1 MQELEFIMGF
11 RLEDKIKFH
20 ISDYIKIKN
29 EIFKLNGRSLYPK
42 RFISSLYFDNKNLD
56 MYRDSE
62 EGNTPRK
69 KIRFRNY
76 PDAKSKKFFYEVKI
90 NSAEGKFKK
99 SSEKTY
105 DQFKIAF
112 KDGLYDSTYGILEKK
127 IQVSYF
133 REYFLVQGTR
143 LTLDYKINY
152 SSPDGFNKK
161 DDIESLILE
170 VKSSK
175 NIIDIQNKFLNI
187 IPIKRER
194 VSKYCEG
201 IDCLFNKHHLQR
213 LNYAI

>member
-1 MQELEFIMGF
+1 MVG
-11 RLEDKIKFH
+11 R
-20 ISDYIKIKN
+20 YIQKD
-29 EIFKLNGRSLYPK
+29 LYQV
-42 RFISSLYFDNKNLD
+42 FISIIRILICIETQRKGILL
-56 MYRDSE
+56 E
-62 EGNTPRK
+62 K
-69 KIRFRNY
+69 KIRFRSY

-99 SSEKTY
+99 SSEKNY

-112 KDGLYDSTYGILEKK
+112 KDGLYDPTYGILEKK

>member
-1 MQELEFIMGF
+1 MGF

-112 KDGLYDSTYGILEKK
+112 KDGLYDPTYGILEKK
-127 IQVSYF
+127 F
-133 REYFLVQGTR
+133 KF
-143 LTLDYKINY
+143 
-152 SSPDGFNKK
+152 
-161 DDIESLILE
+161 LILGSIFWCKE
-170 VKSSK
+170 P
-175 NIIDIQNKFLNI
+175 D
-187 IPIKRER
+187 
-194 VSKYCEG
+194 
-201 IDCLFNKHHLQR
+201 
-213 LNYAI
+213 